1 MIKILFFLLTS
12 LLLFANNITT
22 TQKKISQTK
31 FIISKMNQKLD
42 IIADK
47 IQQKELFINKINKKI
62 GNLNIQINFLNKELN
77 NSKTKLSDFNRLK
90 NKFIKKS
97 TKIQNEIINFISENY
112 FNSTSKTENIRD
124 LIDKEITKKIL
135 ERYSHKINS
144 LIQKNKKIL
153 NQITLLNK
161 KINNIKQKQI
171 LFIKAKQKL
180 ALLKQNRQ
188 KELLFL
194 KQDKITYKK
203 RLKNLIKKEENLQNK
218 LAQLNIIKIKK
229 RKYIKQQNQNL
240 KVNLNLNVK
249 KYGSLYFTP
258 SVTNYRGLKTI
269 APIKGKIIKKFG
281 SYIDPVY
288 HIRIY
293 NDSITIKSYKK
304 NAIVRAILSGRIIY
318 VGTTN
323 GKGIIIIRHRDN
335 LFSIYA
341 NLERISPILRKGLY
355 VKKGQ
360 IIARIKNNLEFEI
373 TYKNHPINPIRV
385 IAFN

>member
-1 MIKILFFLLTS
+1 MKKIIFFLLTS

-42 IIADK
+42 IIADN

-62 GNLNIQINFLNKELN
+62 GNLTIQINFLNKELN
-77 NSKTKLSDFNRLK
+77 NSKTKLSNFNKLK

-112 FNSTSKTENIRD
+112 FNSTSKTENITD

-135 ERYSHKINS
+135 ERYSNKINS

-161 KINNIKQKQI
+161 KINNIKQKQA
-171 LFIKAKQKL
+171 LLIKAKQKL
-180 ALLKQNRQ
+180 ALLKRNRQ

-194 KQDKITYKK
+194 KRDKKIYKK
-203 RLKNLIKKEENLQNK
+203 RLKTLIKKEENLQNK
-218 LAQLNIIKIKK
+218 LAQLNIIKIER
-229 RKYIKQQNQNL
+229 RKYIRQQNQNL

-258 SVTNYRGLKTI
+258 SVVNYRGLKTI
-269 APIKGKIIKKFG
+269 APVEGKIIKKFG

-304 NAIVRAILSGRIIY
+304 NSMVRAILSGRIIY
-318 VGTTN
+318 IGTTN
-323 GKGIIIIRHRDN
+323 GKGIIIIKHRDN

-341 NLERISPILRKGLY
+341 NLEKISPILKKGLY

-373 TYKNHPINPIRV
+373 TYKNHPINPIKV